1 MSKSKVNA
9 AGLAIHN
16 GAVSFAQSTK
26 NVGKAIGYFGYHL
39 INGIKGVD
47 TEAEQLKAERALA
60 RNKRIGTK
68 VR

>member
-9 AGLAIHN
+9 AGLAVHN
-16 GAVSFAQSTK
+16 GAIAVAQGTK
-26 NVGKAIGYFGYHL
+26 NAGRAIAYFGYHL
-39 INGIKGVD
+39 INGLKGVD
-47 TEAEQLKAERALA
+47 TEAEQVKAERAVA